1 MAGPESCVPPGCS
14 CPPSAGSASCSI
26 SERKERASRLCRGA
40 RRFFFTRNSGGV
52 YCTPGATP
60 GSPGRA
66 VGSSCGP
73 DEGGNHRSSD
83 VIVTPGS
90 PGRAVG
96 SSCGP
101 DEGGNHR
108 SSDVIVTPG
117 SPGRA
122 MGSSCGPVGGRG
134 GMGRLAS
141 AEGCT
146 SAIRSSCS
154 CIARIRALPA

>member
-1 MAGPESCVPPGCS
+1 
-14 CPPSAGSASCSI
+14 
-26 SERKERASRLCRGA
+26 LCRGA

-96 SSCGP
+96 SSC
-101 DEGGNHR
+101 E
-108 SSDVIVTPG
+108 
-117 SPGRA
+117 
-122 MGSSCGPVGGRG
+122 PVGGRG